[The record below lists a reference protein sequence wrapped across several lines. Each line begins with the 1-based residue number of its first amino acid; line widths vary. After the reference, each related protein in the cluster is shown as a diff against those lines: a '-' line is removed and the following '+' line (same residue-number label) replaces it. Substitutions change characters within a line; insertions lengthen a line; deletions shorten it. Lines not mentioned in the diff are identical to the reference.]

1 MAVAVL
7 FTLLL
12 QSSGCTADAV
22 SALTDAARRARAFD
36 VPGAVSRLQAAPA
49 GCETTRM
56 AFLYLRGLQA
66 ARDAYRTGG
75 DEESLQPVMAAIDEL
90 TMLSASN
97 PRADLLRV
105 TLMAAAAAAQSER
118 DDMTLLLEQARSLE
132 LKLVFNSGAAA
143 PGVTAHEAAGD
154 LWLQVHRFESARAAY
169 LEATELTGASPRISL
184 GLARVAVQL
193 HDDTAACTAYRSL
206 VGQWGTAAATP
217 EIAEARNFLASP
229 RCAAARP
236 AGR

>member
-1 MAVAVL
+1 MPVALL

-22 SALTDAARRARAFD
+22 SALTDAGRRARAFD
-36 VPGAVSRLQAAPA
+36 VPGAVLRLEAAPA
-49 GCETTRM
+49 DCETTRV
-56 AFLYLRGLQA
+56 ALLYLRGLQA

-75 DEESLQPVMAAIDEL
+75 DEQSLKPVMAAIDEL
-90 TMLSASN
+90 TTLAKSN

-118 DDMTLLLEQARSLE
+118 DDMSLLLDQARSLE
-132 LKLVFNSGAAA
+132 LKLVFASGAAA

-169 LEATELTGASPRISL
+169 LEAMELTGSSPRISL

-193 HDDTAACTAYRSL
+193 RDGAAACTAYRAL
-206 VGQWGTAAATP
+206 VGQWSAAAAPP
-217 EIAEARNFLASP
+217 EIVEARTFLASP
-229 RCAAARP
+229 RCTATLP